1 MTGVC
6 AREQRGRLGYKDTYS
21 RTGHVMMEVEP
32 GAKLPQ
38 AKAGQRLL
46 KTHWKQGERL
56 GADSSTQLSEGNN
69 PTNTQILDF

>member
-1 MTGVC
+1 MTGVLIKGGNLDI
-6 AREQRGRLGYKDTYS
+6 ETETQQEH
-21 RTGHVMMEVEP
+21 HVKTV
-32 GAKLPQ
+32 AKLPQ